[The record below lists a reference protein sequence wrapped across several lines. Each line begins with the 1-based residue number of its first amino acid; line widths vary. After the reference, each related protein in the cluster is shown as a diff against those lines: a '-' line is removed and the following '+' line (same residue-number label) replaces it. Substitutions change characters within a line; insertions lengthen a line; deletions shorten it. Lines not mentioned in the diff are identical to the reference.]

1 MRVLL
6 DTGMLMFV
14 VVAPVFVE
22 DTLNTGSRNLIYIAI
37 PGALGVALGLVSAP
51 LLLTFFR
58 ARSLALAGF
67 VCFAAVLLALPF
79 VDTFA
84 PEIAGEFGPIEDLT
98 NWLKLSDPIV
108 ATIFL
113 LPVAGL
119 GSSFV
124 GVAAR
129 TEVYRRVPSN
139 LVAQVFATQSAMG
152 SVGALV
158 PTFLVG
164 VLLDVLPVWAVMIV
178 IGFGLTAIALV
189 AWHRGSRPVARRPV
203 PDTKMEPD
211 APDPGDEDWT

>member
-1 MRVLL
+1 MDNDPIEVIHPRLTVNALIAGMTATL
-6 DTGMLMFV
+6 DLECLAGEAGL
-14 VVAPVFVE
+14 E
-22 DTLNTGSRNLIYIAI
+22 RLINQPRIQK
-37 PGALGVALGLVSAP
+37 PG
-51 LLLTFFR
+51 
-58 ARSLALAGF
+58 LALAGF

-98 NWLKLSDPIV
+98 NWLKLSDAIV

-164 VLLDVLPVWAVMIV
+164 VLLDVLPVRAVMIV
-178 IGFGLTAIALV
+178 IGFGLATIALV
-189 AWHRGSRPVARRPV
+189 AWQRGSRPLAQRPIL
-203 PDTKMEPD
+203 DIKMESD
-211 APDPGDEDWT
+211 APDPADEDWA